1 MSQLKEVLLKE
12 SGLLSLSQG
21 DCDLFLIGQTN
32 AITYHQLSLTG
43 LHGNSS
49 TGGRLS
55 LKRLEKE
62 GYVASR
68 LLPGNAREKY
78 YILTAKGRK
87 RMEKL
92 FGSSFLQRMF
102 LKLDKRPP
110 SSQQQL
116 PHRIHTGD
124 IYYSYVANEVL
135 QVLPFW
141 QSEAPYNE
149 SSTACAPPRCDGLL
163 KTGNG
168 TYYVEQDDGTQ
179 GDAALKVKIDQY
191 MRSELFLGK
200 ELRANSLIFTLHS
213 EAKERPVRKPPFSVY
228 RILLKAIRVW
238 SALEEELGQ
247 PLNFTTFCLQFE
259 ANSSP
264 SLCHLSAN
272 DRGILKNLCYQH
284 PALSLHEVKHLKNSF
299 LYDTSLAED
308 RCMEQDALFSKRLRT
323 RFYSLTDSREQ
334 GTLRYR
340 LRQGLQLCVLPN
352 HRLLDYLPFAFWEE
366 YRLSTFLEKLLFH
379 LGLNDLSLWTHNAY
393 ESIRENPETSFLF
406 RSVHSSVCGVR
417 IVTEDVVHDLGGRE
431 RVQYYL
437 KNHGQA
443 DRIVFLLFVS
453 SREDAVLFLEQHQ
466 AALKRRENRE
476 VDFCFL
482 DKSAGL
488 YQHPENHSAYF
499 RKEIPAG
506 SLWLPAMLD
515 YDAFLTEL
523 HLVERQV

>member
-1 MSQLKEVLLKE
+1 MSKLKEVLLKE

-62 GYVASR
+62 GYVTSR
-68 LLPGNAREKY
+68 LLPGNVREKY

-92 FGSSFLQRMF
+92 FGSSFLTRMS
-102 LKLDKRPP
+102 LKLDKKPP

-149 SSTACAPPRCDGLL
+149 LSTAPPRCDGLL
-163 KTGNG
+163 KTSKG

-191 MRSELFLGK
+191 MKSKLFLGK
-200 ELRANSLIFTLHS
+200 ELRTNSLIFTLHT
-213 EAKERPVRKPPFSVY
+213 EAKERPVHRPPYSVY

-238 SALEEELGQ
+238 NALEEELGQ

-264 SLCHLSAN
+264 SLCHLSVN

-284 PALSLHEVKHLKNSF
+284 PDLSLHEVRYLKNSF

-308 RCMEQDALFSKRLRT
+308 RCMEQDVLFSKRLRT
-323 RFYSLTDSREQ
+323 KFHALADSKEQ
-334 GTLRYR
+334 DTLRYR
-340 LRQGLQLCVLPN
+340 LRQGLRLCVLPN
-352 HRLLDYLPFAFWEE
+352 HRLLDYLPFALWEE
-366 YRLSTFLEKLLFH
+366 YRFLPFLEKLLFH
-379 LGLNDLSLWTHNAY
+379 LGLNDLSLWTHIAY
-393 ESIRENPETSFLF
+393 ESIREDPETSFLF
-406 RSVHSSVCGVR
+406 RCVHSTVSGVR
-417 IVTEDVVHDLGGRE
+417 IVTEDIVHDLGGRE

-437 KNHGQA
+437 KTHGRT
-443 DRIVFLLFVS
+443 DRILFLLFVS

-488 YQHPENHSAYF
+488 FQHPESHGAYF
-499 RKEIPAG
+499 RKEIRAG

-515 YDAFLTEL
+515 YDVFLAEL